1 MADSKWKVD
10 NTYVPKFIPSNLKWY
25 EHDRLDTW
33 YLHNKC
39 NEFLEGT
46 DSHFKNRKI
55 VNFDITNNG
64 ETKQTLKQYNTIDHN
79 EIKKYHAK
87 EQEQIMSSIF
97 RNANRKDML
106 IKKEIDTH
114 LNRTF
119 VPPKGRGKFIK
130 KLRGD
135 MYASCC

>member
-1 MADSKWKVD
+1 
-10 NTYVPKFIPSNLKWY
+10 
-25 EHDRLDTW
+25 
-33 YLHNKC
+33 
-39 NEFLEGT
+39 
-46 DSHFKNRKI
+46 
-55 VNFDITNNG
+55 
-64 ETKQTLKQYNTIDHN
+64 
-79 EIKKYHAK
+79 
-87 EQEQIMSSIF
+87 MSSIF